1 MNNEIKKEVLDVLS
15 LEPIKQRDIC
25 LELEKK
31 GIYLDP
37 RILRKY
43 LKDINNDFIHGKI
56 DFVVISN
63 KNGTYKSKLE
73 GDIRIFNENKI
84 KHAKSEL
91 WSAYNVNKRIEKNKN
106 MSFSEYI
113 EEVCAGE

>member
-1 MNNEIKKEVLDVLS
+1 MNNEVKQAVIETLTNDAK
-15 LEPIKQRDIC
+15 KQRYIC
-25 LELEKK
+25 DELLERGINLE
-31 GIYLDP
+31 P

-43 LKDINNDFIHGKI
+43 FKDINNDFIHGKI

-63 KNGTYKSKLE
+63 KYGTYKSKLE
-73 GDIRIFNENKI
+73 EDIRIFNANKI
-84 KHAKSEL
+84 KHAISEL

-106 MSFSEYI
+106 MSFIKYI